1 MRMVIIN
8 ITFIE
13 LLQGA
18 GSGGLLYL
26 LTTVLMVST
35 QVSSSFWS
43 DVWNKY
49 SALSHVC
56 SLQ

>member
-1 MRMVIIN
+1 MN
-8 ITFIE
+8 FTLIE

-43 DVWNKY
+43 
-49 SALSHVC
+49 
-56 SLQ
+56 